1 LPPKHDR
8 ILVRLDREEAFDAQL
23 HSGRGDERKLLDEVF
38 DERTL
43 KALHK
48 LMNEGLFQIL
58 DFPIATGKEASV
70 FVAVGKKGE
79 EYAVKIYRV
88 ANATFNSI
96 RRYIE
101 DDPRFRLVGHDKR
114 SVIYTWAM
122 KEFKNLTRMH
132 RAGVHVPK
140 ALRYY
145 ENILVME
152 YLGVGENHDPAPPLR
167 NATGYDPEVVFE
179 QIKQDVRKIVAGS
192 RLVHGDIRS
201 DNVCFVDSQVIFV
214 DWSHAAR
221 GNRFLDLATVLPT
234 LYLEGGPDPYHVMP
248 DGGSRASLGSAIH
261 IKRTIEDHSMP
272 QWLKIVFKKLIAIE
286 LEWAACCLGLDKPD
300 GLQWRTI

>member
-96 RRYIE
+96 RRYIQ

-132 RAGVHVPK
+132 RAGASVP
-140 ALRYY
+140 RPVRFY
-145 ENILVME
+145 ENILVMD
-152 YLGVGENHDPAPPLR
+152 YLHVGENHDPAPPLKV
-167 NATGYDPEVVFE
+167 AKGYDAEAVFE
-179 QIKQDVRKIVAGS
+179 HLKKDVRTIVAKA
-192 RLVHGDIRS
+192 RLVHGDVS
-201 DNVCFVDSQVIFV
+201 EYNVLMVEETPYIIDASQGVVLDHKASREYLMRDATNLSKFFARKGVEADAKELYEFWTDGVDFETKPRR
-214 DWSHAAR
+214 R
-221 GNRFLDLATVLPT
+221 GG
-234 LYLEGGPDPYHVMP
+234 E
-248 DGGSRASLGSAIH
+248 
-261 IKRTIEDHSMP
+261 E
-272 QWLKIVFKKLIAIE
+272 E
-286 LEWAACCLGLDKPD
+286 
-300 GLQWRTI
+300 